1 MEIKDHFLTQELFE
15 IKETEIKGVFK
26 TTPIPADIT
35 KYYDSKDYIS
45 HHQDSGSLKEK
56 FYKYLQGF
64 NLKYKKNIL
73 SKFIQTGPKILDYGC
88 GAGEFLKYIETDFQT
103 LGFEPNASARNS
115 ALQKLTKTKIIDD
128 LNLVENESL
137 DAITLWH
144 VFEHVENQDE
154 ILNLFHQKLKE
165 GGILIIAV
173 PNPDSF
179 DAKHY
184 GKFWA
189 AYDVPRHI
197 FHFTKSGM
205 ENLIKAKSENWN
217 LKKIRPLLLDS
228 FYISMLSEK
237 YKKSS
242 LFWVKG
248 FIFGAIS
255 NFKASK
261 NYEFSSLIY
270 IIEKK

>member
-1 MEIKDHFLTQELFE
+1 MKIIDHFLTQEEFE
-15 IKETEIKGVFK
+15 ITETEISGVFK
-26 TTPIPADIT
+26 TTPIPSDLAP
-35 KYYDSKDYIS
+35 YYDSENYIS

-56 FYKYLQGF
+56 FYKYLQRF
-64 NLKYKKNIL
+64 NLNYKRNIVL
-73 SKFIQTGPKILDYGC
+73 KFIQTGPKILDYGC
-88 GAGEFLKYIETDFQT
+88 GAGEFLKFVENDFQT
-103 LGFEPNASARNS
+103 FGFEPNETARKS
-115 ALQKLTKTKIIDD
+115 ALKKLNKTKLISDFDD
-128 LNLVENESL
+128 IKNGSI

-144 VFEHVENQDE
+144 VFEHIENQDE
-154 ILNLFHQKLKE
+154 ILNLFLQKLKK
-165 GGILIIAV
+165 GGILFIAV

-197 FHFTKSGM
+197 FHFTKTGM
-205 ENLIKAKSENWN
+205 ENLIKSKSENWQ

-237 YKKSS
+237 YKKTP
-242 LFWVKG
+242 LFWLKG
-248 FIFGAIS
+248 SLFGAIS

>member
-1 MEIKDHFLTQELFE
+1 MKIKDHFLSQETFE
-15 IKETEIKGVFK
+15 LRETEIAGVFK
-26 TTPIPADIT
+26 TLPVPSDLTP
-35 KYYDSKDYIS
+35 YYNSKNYIS
-45 HHQDSGSLKEK
+45 HHQDTGSLKEK

-64 NLKYKKNIL
+64 NLKYKKNIV
-73 SKFIQTGPKILDYGC
+73 SKFVKKDSRILDYGC
-88 GAGEFLKYIETDFQT
+88 GAGEFLKYIEKDYQT
-103 LGFEPNASARNS
+103 LGFEPNESARNS
-115 ALQKLTKTKIIDD
+115 ATNKLTTTNIISSIDAIQ
-128 LNLVENESL
+128 NQTL

-144 VFEHVENQDE
+144 VFEHIENQDE
-154 ILNLFHQKLKE
+154 VLNQFHQKLKQ

-197 FHFTKSGM
+197 YHFTKTGM
-205 ENLIKAKSENWN
+205 ENLIKSKQENWQ
-217 LKKIRPLLLDS
+217 LKKISPLLLDS

-237 YKKSS
+237 YKQST
-242 LFWVKG
+242 LFWLKG
-248 FIFGAIS
+248 FLFGAIS

-261 NYEFSSLIY
+261 NNEFSSLIY
-270 IIEKK
+270 LIEKK